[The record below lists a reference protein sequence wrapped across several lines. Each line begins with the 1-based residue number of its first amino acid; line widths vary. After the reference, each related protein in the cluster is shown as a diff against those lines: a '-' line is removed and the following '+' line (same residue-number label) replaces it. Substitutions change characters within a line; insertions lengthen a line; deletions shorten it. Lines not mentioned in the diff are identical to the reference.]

1 MGYKY
6 LIAVAS
12 EKDATLALPTPLP
25 TTSRPTEAVRGRRN
39 GPGNGGGRRESG
51 QKPVR
56 MPPPPQPYSC
66 PGQFEVQDCI
76 ATSETLLTLSVPPVD
91 ANARRVFIKSF
102 GCQMNVYDSQ
112 RMADVAGQE
121 GYAETDRVED
131 ADLVVLNT
139 CHIRER
145 ASEKIYSELGKIREL
160 KQARAAEG
168 RATTL
173 VVAGCVAQAEGGEI
187 LRRQPAVDLVVG
199 PQNYHRLPDLIA
211 RSRRER
217 IVDTE
222 FPLEHKFDLLPAPSR
237 EIVRA
242 RGVSAFVTVQ
252 EGCNKF
258 CSFCVVPYTRGA
270 ENSRPVVKVL
280 DEIAR
285 LADNGAREFTL
296 LGQNVNAY
304 HGLDAAGRATDL
316 AGLLEQAARIPG
328 VLRLR
333 YATSHPLDMNEAL
346 IRAHADNE
354 KLAPYL
360 HLPIQS
366 GSDRILD
373 AMNRRHTAREYL
385 AIVERVRAINRDIAF
400 SSDFIVGFP
409 GETEAEF
416 RATFDLAAE
425 VGFASA
431 YAFKYSA
438 RPGTPAAEARDAV
451 AEEVKV
457 ERHGRLFERL
467 EALRMTF
474 NRSVVGRKFRVV
486 FDKPGRHEGQ
496 LIGRSPYMQA
506 VNADVPA
513 SRIGELVDVEIVEI
527 KPNSLRGQLVVAT
540 P

>member
-1 MGYKY
+1 
-6 LIAVAS
+6 
-12 EKDATLALPTPLP
+12 
-25 TTSRPTEAVRGRRN
+25 
-39 GPGNGGGRRESG
+39 
-51 QKPVR
+51 
-56 MPPPPQPYSC
+56 
-66 PGQFEVQDCI
+66 
-76 ATSETLLTLSVPPVD
+76 LTLSVPPVA

-121 GYAETDRVED
+121 GYAETDSVED

-160 KQARAAEG
+160 KLARAAEG
-168 RATTL
+168 RETTL
-173 VVAGCVAQAEGGEI
+173 VVAGCVAQAEGREI

-211 RSRRER
+211 RARRER

-222 FPLEHKFDLLPAPSR
+222 FPLEDKFDLLPPPSR
-237 EIVRA
+237 ERVRA

-252 EGCNKF
+252 EGCDKF

-270 ENSRPVVKVL
+270 ESSRPVVKVL

-285 LADNGAREFTL
+285 LADAGAREFTL

-316 AGLLEQAARIPG
+316 AALLAQAARIPG

-346 IRAHADNE
+346 IQAHADND

-385 AIVERVRAINRDIAF
+385 SIVERVRAINPDIAF

-409 GETEAEF
+409 GETDDDF
-416 RATFDLAAE
+416 RATLDLVDE

-438 RPGTPAAEARDAV
+438 RPGTPAADAEDAV
-451 AEEVKV
+451 AEDVKV
-457 ERHGRLFERL
+457 ERHARLFERL
-467 EALRMTF
+467 EALRLAFNHACVGQTF
-474 NRSVVGRKFRVV
+474 GVV

-496 LIGRSPYMQA
+496 LIGRSPFMQA
-506 VNADVPA
+506 VNATVPA
-513 SRIGELVDVEIVEI
+513 ERIGEMVDVEIVEV
-527 KPNSLRGQLVVAT
+527 KPNSLRGQLVAAA
-540 P
+540 